1 MRANQR
7 TAAGHQSEYIRT
19 AGLAAFSLP
28 PAVFH
33 VSGSP
38 QERAMVSFMLV
49 LSITKV
55 MCPGIYINYAQ
66 LLNPV
71 HLDTELIILL

>member
-19 AGLAAFSLP
+19 AGTAAFSLP
-28 PAVFH
+28 RVVFH
-33 VSGSP
+33 ASGSP
-38 QERAMVSFMLV
+38 QERSMVSFMLV
-49 LSITKV
+49 LSISKV
-55 MCPGIYINYAQ
+55 MCQGIYTNSAQ

-71 HLDTELIILL
+71 HLDTELI